1 MELFSEAEFWV
12 GVGLLV
18 FFGLLVFLKVPQKLL
33 GALDGKAASIQ
44 AELDEAVRIRQE
56 AQELLTSLKAQR
68 VEAEAQAKA
77 MLAEAEVE
85 AKRLEADAKAK
96 LDEQLTRR
104 AAMAERRI
112 ALAEQQAAADVKAAA
127 ADLAAE
133 AAEAL
138 LSKRLKGKRSDP
150 LVDGAVEQ
158 LASKLA

>member
-1 MELFSEAEFWV
+1 MELFSHAETWV
-12 GVGLLV
+12 GVGLLA
-18 FFGLLVFLKVPQKLL
+18 FFALLFFLKVPQKLL
-33 GALDGKAASIQ
+33 GALDSKTAAVQ

-77 MLAEAEVE
+77 MLAEAEAE

-96 LDEQLTRR
+96 LDEQLARR
-104 AAMAERRI
+104 SEMAERRI

-127 ADLAAE
+127 ADLAAD
-133 AAEAL
+133 AAAAL

-150 LVDGAVEQ
+150 LVDRAVEQ

>member
-1 MELFSEAEFWV
+1 MELLSEAEFWV

-77 MLAEAEVE
+77 MLVEAEAE
-85 AKRLEADAKAK
+85 AKRLEAEAKTK
-96 LDEQLTRR
+96 LD
-104 AAMAERRI
+104 
-112 ALAEQQAAADVKAAA
+112 
-127 ADLAAE
+127 
-133 AAEAL
+133 
-138 LSKRLKGKRSDP
+138 
-150 LVDGAVEQ
+150 
-158 LASKLA
+158 